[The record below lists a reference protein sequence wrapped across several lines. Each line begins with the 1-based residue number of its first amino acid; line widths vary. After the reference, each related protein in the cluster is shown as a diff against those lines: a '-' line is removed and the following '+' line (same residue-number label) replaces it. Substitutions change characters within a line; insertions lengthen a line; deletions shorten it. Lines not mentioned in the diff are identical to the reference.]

1 MKIGNWKWISCSTT
15 IFIYPA
21 SYGNTAL
28 IWCRF
33 SFVCIWISEKRK
45 GKTYISNYNEFCLQ
59 YSCRYDLHF
68 MPRKFLFPFLFFVQI
83 IIYQLISN
91 ELLIYQTVNYMQYD
105 YLYTML
111 IILLSERSYFTS
123 LAQCNSNELCEWIN
137 DATHKIQCLI
147 LYRICL

>member
-1 MKIGNWKWISCSTT
+1 MDFMLDNYFYISSILWKYCFNLMSLQ
-15 IFIYPA
+15 F
-21 SYGNTAL
+21 
-28 IWCRF
+28 RMHME
-33 SFVCIWISEKRK
+33 WISEKRK